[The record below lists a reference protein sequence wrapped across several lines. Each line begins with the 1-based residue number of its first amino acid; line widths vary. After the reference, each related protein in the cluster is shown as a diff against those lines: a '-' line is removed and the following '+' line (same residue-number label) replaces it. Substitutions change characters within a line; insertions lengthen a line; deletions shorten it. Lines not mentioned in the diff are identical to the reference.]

1 MLRAWTT
8 ARWSIPLPDGHRFP
22 MAKYA
27 MIRDGIVRRGL
38 LPLDALDEPDPAP
51 ADTLTL
57 VHTPDYVD
65 AVFHDGLDAAALR
78 RLGFPWRRELPGRSR
93 RTVQGTLEAA
103 RDALERGAGINLAG
117 GTHHAFP
124 GHGEGFCVFN
134 DVAVAIRALQ
144 GEGKIRRA
152 AIVDLDVHQGNG
164 SAAIFANDA
173 DVYTYSMHGANNYP
187 FRKERS
193 RVDIELE
200 DGCDDA
206 CYLALLARH
215 LERAL
220 TDPRPD
226 LVIYIAGADPY
237 AEDRLGRLR
246 LSIEGLARRDRMVL
260 TACRRLSLPVAVVL
274 GGGYARDLADV
285 VSIHVNTVSLL
296 LETHG

>member
-27 MIRDGIVRRGL
+27 MIRDGIVRLGL
-38 LPLDALDEPDPAP
+38 LPTDALHEPDPAS

-57 VHTPDYVD
+57 VHAPDYVD
-65 AVFHDGLDAAALR
+65 AVFQGGLDAAALR
-78 RLGFPWRRELPGRSR
+78 RLGFPWRSELAERSR
-93 RTVQGTLEAA
+93 RTVQGTIEAA
-103 RDALERGAGINLAG
+103 RDALAGGAGLNLAG

-124 GHGEGFCVFN
+124 DHGEGFCVFN
-134 DVAVAIRALQ
+134 DVAVAIRLLQ
-144 GEGKIRRA
+144 REGAIRRA

-164 SAAIFANDA
+164 SAAIFDRDR
-173 DVYTYSMHGANNYP
+173 DVTTFSMHGANNYP

-193 RVDIELE
+193 RLDVELA

-206 CYLALLARH
+206 GYLTLLERH
-215 LERAL
+215 LDQVL
-220 TDPRPD
+220 TDPCPD
-226 LVIYIAGADPY
+226 LVVYIAGADPY

-246 LSIEGLARRDRMVL
+246 LSIGGLARRDRMVF
-260 TACRRLSLPVAVVL
+260 TACRRRSLPVAVVL

-285 VSIHVNTVSLL
+285 VTIHANTARLL

>member
-27 MIRDGIVRRGL
+27 MIRDGIIRRGL
-38 LPLDALDEPDPAP
+38 LPLDAMDEPDPVP
-51 ADTLTL
+51 ANTLTL
-57 VHTPDYVD
+57 VHTPEYVD

-78 RLGFPWRRELPGRSR
+78 RLGFPWRRELPERSR

-144 GEGKIRRA
+144 GEGRIRRA

-164 SAAIFANDA
+164 SAAIFAHDA
-173 DVYTYSMHGANNYP
+173 DVYTFSMHGANNYP

-206 CYLALLARH
+206 GYLALLARH
-215 LERAL
+215 LEQAL

-246 LSIEGLARRDRMVL
+246 LSIEGLARRDRAVL

-285 VSIHVNTVSLL
+285 VSIHATTVSLL

>member
-27 MIRDGIVRRGL
+27 MIRDGIVRLGL
-38 LPLDALDEPDPAP
+38 LPPAALHEPDPAS
-51 ADTLTL
+51 ADMLTL
-57 VHTPDYVD
+57 VHAPDYVD

-78 RLGFPWRRELPGRSR
+78 RLGFPWRPELPERAR

-103 RDALERGAGINLAG
+103 RDALAGGAGVNLAG

-124 GHGEGFCVFN
+124 DHGEGFCVFN
-134 DVAVAIRALQ
+134 DVAVAIRVLQ
-144 GEGKIRRA
+144 REGAIRRA

-164 SAAIFANDA
+164 SAAIFAGDP
-173 DVYTYSMHGANNYP
+173 DVCTFSMHGANNYP
-187 FRKERS
+187 FRKEQS
-193 RVDIELE
+193 RLDVELE

-206 CYLALLARH
+206 GYLARLERH
-215 LERAL
+215 LEPVL

-226 LVIYIAGADPY
+226 LVVYIAGADPY

-260 TACRRLSLPVAVVL
+260 AACRRLSLPVVVVL

-285 VSIHVNTVSLL
+285 VTIHANTLRLL
-296 LETHG
+296 IESHG